1 MTSRAIQLTRFHALN
16 WYGYRDSIPVD
27 GNLLLAGVTGSGKS
41 ILMDLIQF
49 VLVGDL
55 RLVKF
60 NQSATGT
67 HSDRSLKGYCLGDT
81 KQEEG
86 GVTQY
91 MRDSAVSYVAL
102 EFTWPDRRK
111 IETWGFRIEFA
122 SVAESQGKVTP
133 FFIPAA
139 LGRGDF
145 LDGDK
150 RPLDYT
156 GFKALAESHTS
167 RDGVRGRLYSTID
180 EYTRDLQQPAHLN
193 FNYKILRGL
202 LPTAMSFTFLRSFN
216 DFCRQFILSADR
228 LDVRDVTDSYRAF
241 QRYEK
246 DLRELNDQFRQLR
259 GIAEIVAAYENSKR
273 DAALARYLE
282 AELRHEH
289 AVELLRGDE
298 EKLAALRGACAE
310 EVARLAELEE
320 LIPKRNAEIDALK
333 NTIGET
339 PDGKLYLELK
349 SRLKGLVAEIERLA
363 ATGRTLVSA
372 LAARVNGAREWTRR
386 LSALPLKIDTKNV
399 QAVERAISTMES
411 GGVAGFTK
419 NFQVLREAAQNAAAE
434 VSSLT
439 EPTHA
444 ELARIR
450 KILGPLRDEI
460 RALESG
466 KLPFPTRLLD
476 ALNDQLMSG
485 RPELPARHLREL
497 CEVKE
502 DEEDWRPAI
511 EVAFTRKFSIVVAP
525 EHYEDAELICYSL
538 REETRGESLVNP
550 AKALKLKRPV
560 RAGSLA
566 EKLTTRHPV
575 AEAIISHQF
584 GELMCVNRREQLREH
599 DAAITPDGF
608 MARGAFVER
617 TRHYDNHP
625 FIGQRG
631 LQQQLAWKEK
641 QRDELETQ
649 EARLRPLAE
658 DALAV
663 QQEWSRLFASPES
676 LAEQLAEA
684 KRLPDVTA
692 ERDATI
698 ARLNTIDRNKFDE
711 LAKRQAELESELGMF
726 RNEER
731 SLLQSEKRSNFR
743 HLSQTVDERRKTE
756 QETLEKFQRV
766 QREKDVSIWLPRLRQ
781 LREEICARFPV
792 KDAAAGEFASLFNRA
807 DKAAGEEWQKLVA
820 ARRELA
826 MTHPRFDD
834 LPIEAPD
841 NTAYDKQL
849 AKLSESDIPN
859 YTTKAENERKTW
871 EKLFRTQVLEKLRTA
886 LFEVENTRVLLNNS
900 LKRPIGNNRYRVI
913 KWENPDFALYHKLLD
928 ASAAAREDE
937 LFFASADAE
946 LRDACDQ
953 FLRSLIDEEKKA
965 LADRLLD
972 YRHYYEYDME
982 VDDIGEDG
990 EVKATS
996 RVDRQSGKFSGGENQ
1011 SPYFIAILA
1020 SYLRAYKRH
1029 DTRAKQ
1035 ASLALVPIDEAFSKL
1050 SGERIKDCI
1059 EAMKSLDLQGVFS
1072 MSTGNI
1078 PYAFEHCESL
1088 VVVAK
1093 EEKRIGKRTQVR
1105 NVPVSLHKDSPDARR
1120 LLGIEV

>member
-1 MTSRAIQLTRFHALN
+1 MSRAIHLTRFHALN

-67 HSDRSLKGYCLGDT
+67 HSDRSLKGYVLGDT

-102 EFTWPDRRK
+102 EFTWPNRRK
-111 IETWGFRIEFA
+111 AETWGFRIEFA
-122 SVAESQGKVTP
+122 SAAESQGRVTP

-139 LGRGDF
+139 LSRGDF
-145 LDGDK
+145 LDEEK

-156 GFKALAESHTS
+156 AFKALAESRTD

-180 EYTRDLQQPAHLN
+180 EYTRDLQQPTHLN

-246 DLRELNDQFRQLR
+246 DLKELNDQFERLR
-259 GIAEIVAAYENSKR
+259 GIATLFTTHENFRR

-282 AELRHEH
+282 AELRHAH
-289 AVELLRGDE
+289 AEDLLREDE
-298 EKLAALRGACAE
+298 EKLVVLRSACAE
-310 EVARLAELEE
+310 EESRLAELDK
-320 LIPKRNAEIDALK
+320 LIPKRSADLDALK
-333 NTIGET
+333 NTIRESPG
-339 PDGKLYLELK
+339 GALYLELK
-349 SRLKGLVAEIERLA
+349 TRLQQLVGEIARLTE
-363 ATGRTLVSA
+363 TGRTLESA
-372 LAARVNGAREWTRR
+372 LTARVKSAREWVKQ
-386 LSALPLKIDTKNV
+386 LSALPLNLDAKNV
-399 QAVERAISTMES
+399 QAVERAITTLEN
-411 GGVAGFTK
+411 GGVPEFTK
-419 NFQVLREAAQNAAAE
+419 NFRALSETAQRAAAE
-434 VSSLT
+434 VSRLA
-439 EPTHA
+439 EPTQSKLAKIRA
-444 ELARIR
+444 E
-450 KILGPLRDEI
+450 LGPLRDEI
-460 RALESG
+460 AALKIG

-476 ALNDQLMSG
+476 ALNHHLLSG
-485 RPELPARHLREL
+485 SRELPARHLREL
-497 CEVKE
+497 CEVK
-502 DEEDWRPAI
+502 DGEEHWRPAV
-511 EVAFTRKFSIVVAP
+511 EVAFTRKFAVVVSA
-525 EHYEDAELICYSL
+525 EHYDEAEQIYHQM
-538 REETRGESLVNP
+538 REEARGESLVNP
-550 AKALKLKRPV
+550 TKALKLKRPV

-566 EKLTTRHPV
+566 EKLTTNDKV

-584 GELMCVNRREQLREH
+584 GELMCVERREALRDH
-599 DAAITPDGF
+599 DSAITPDGF
-608 MARGAFVER
+608 MVRGAFVER

-631 LQQQLAWKEK
+631 LRQQLAWKEK
-641 QRDELETQ
+641 QRDQLLGE
-649 EARLRPLAE
+649 EAKLAPLAD
-658 DALAV
+658 DAIAV
-663 QQEWSRLFASPES
+663 QQEWSKRFAAPES

-684 KRLPDVTA
+684 RRLPDLVD
-692 ERDATI
+692 ERDRTI
-698 ARLNTIDRNKFDE
+698 ARLNTIDRAKFDE
-711 LAKRQAELESELGMF
+711 LTKEQNDLENELRTLAGEQRRLD
-726 RNEER
+726 
-731 SLLQSEKRSNFR
+731 QSEKRTDFR
-743 HLSQTVDERRKTE
+743 RLNNSVEERRTTE
-756 QETLEKFQRV
+756 RELLEKFHRV
-766 QREKDVSIWLPRLRQ
+766 QREVDVSVWLPRLRE
-781 LREEICARFPV
+781 LRDEVCTRLPA
-792 KDAAAGEFASLFNRA
+792 KDVAASEFASRFHTDRE
-807 DKAAGEEWQKLVA
+807 KAIEVWGQLRA
-820 ARRELA
+820 ARETLA
-826 MTHPRFDD
+826 MAHPRFDD
-834 LPIEAPD
+834 LPIEAAD
-841 NTAYDKQL
+841 NAAYEKQL
-849 AKLSESDIPN
+849 AKLSDSDIPD
-859 YTTKAENERKTW
+859 YTAKAERERKTW
-871 EKLFRTQVLEKLRTA
+871 EKLFRTQVLEKLRNA

-928 ASAAAREDE
+928 ASAVAREDE

-953 FLRSLIDEEKKA
+953 FLQSLIDEDKKA

-982 VDDIGEDG
+982 VEDLGDDG

-1029 DTRAKQ
+1029 DTRTKQ
-1035 ASLALVPIDEAFSKL
+1035 PSLALVPIDEAFSKL

-1078 PYAFEHCESL
+1078 PYAFEHCDSL

-1093 EEKRIGKRTQVR
+1093 EEKRVGKRTQVR
-1105 NVPVSLHKDSPDARR
+1105 NVPVSMHKDSPDARR
-1120 LLGIEV
+1120 LLGIE

>member
-1 MTSRAIQLTRFHALN
+1 MSRAIHLTRFHALN

-67 HSDRSLKGYCLGDT
+67 HSDRSLKGYVLGDT

-102 EFTWPDRRK
+102 EFTWPNRRK
-111 IETWGFRIEFA
+111 AETWGFRIEFA
-122 SVAESQGKVTP
+122 SAAESQGKVTP

-139 LGRGDF
+139 LSRGDF
-145 LDGDK
+145 LDEEK

-156 GFKALAESHTS
+156 AFKALAESRTD

-180 EYTRDLQQPAHLN
+180 EYTRDLQQPTHLN

-216 DFCRQFILSADR
+216 DFCRQFILSAER
-228 LDVRDVTDSYRAF
+228 LDVNDVRDSYRAF
-241 QRYEK
+241 VRYEK
-246 DLRELNDQFRQLR
+246 DLKELNDQFERLR
-259 GIAEIVAAYENSKR
+259 GIATLFTTHENFRR
-273 DAALARYLE
+273 DASLARYLE
-282 AELRHEH
+282 AELRHAH
-289 AVELLRGDE
+289 AADLLREDE
-298 EKLAALRGACAE
+298 EKLLVLRSACAE
-310 EVARLAELEE
+310 EESRLAELDK
-320 LIPKRNAEIDALK
+320 LIPKRSADLDALK
-333 NTIGET
+333 NTIRESPG
-339 PDGKLYLELK
+339 GALYLELK
-349 SRLKGLVAEIERLA
+349 TRLQQLVGEIARLTE
-363 ATGRTLVSA
+363 TGRTLESA
-372 LAARVNGAREWTRR
+372 LTARVKSAREWVKQ
-386 LSALPLKIDTKNV
+386 LSALPLNLDAKNV
-399 QAVERAISTMES
+399 QAVERAITTLEN
-411 GGVAGFTK
+411 GGVPEFTK
-419 NFQVLREAAQNAAAE
+419 NFRALSEAAQRAAAE
-434 VSSLT
+434 VSRLA
-439 EPTHA
+439 EPTQSKLAKIRA
-444 ELARIR
+444 E
-450 KILGPLRDEI
+450 LGPLRDEI
-460 RALESG
+460 AALKIG

-476 ALNDQLMSG
+476 ALNHHLLSG
-485 RPELPARHLREL
+485 SRELPARHLREL
-497 CEVKE
+497 CEVK
-502 DEEDWRPAI
+502 DGEEHWRPAV
-511 EVAFTRKFSIVVAP
+511 EVAFTRKFAVVVS
-525 EHYEDAELICYSL
+525 AENYDEAEQIYHQM
-538 REETRGESLVNP
+538 REEARGESLVNP
-550 AKALKLKRPV
+550 TKALKLKRPV

-566 EKLTTRHPV
+566 EKLTTNDKV

-584 GELMCVNRREQLREH
+584 GELMCVERREALRDH
-599 DAAITPDGF
+599 DSAITPDGF

-631 LQQQLAWKEK
+631 LKQQLAWKEK
-641 QRDELETQ
+641 QRDELLVE
-649 EARLRPLAE
+649 EAKLAPLAD
-658 DALAV
+658 DAIAV
-663 QQEWSRLFASPES
+663 QQEWSKRFVAPES

-684 KRLPDVTA
+684 RRLPELVE
-692 ERDATI
+692 ERDRTI
-698 ARLNTIDRNKFDE
+698 ARLNTIDRAKFDE
-711 LAKRQAELESELGMF
+711 LTKEQNDLENELRTLAGEQRRLD
-726 RNEER
+726 
-731 SLLQSEKRSNFR
+731 QSEKRTDFR
-743 HLSQTVDERRKTE
+743 RLNKSVEERRTTE
-756 QETLEKFQRV
+756 RELLEKFQRV
-766 QREKDVSIWLPRLRQ
+766 QREVDVSVWLPRLRE
-781 LREEICARFPV
+781 LRDEVCTRLPA
-792 KDAAAGEFASLFNRA
+792 KDVAASEFASRFHTDRE
-807 DKAAGEEWQKLVA
+807 KAIEVWGQLRA
-820 ARRELA
+820 ARETLA
-826 MTHPRFDD
+826 MAHPRFDD
-834 LPIEAPD
+834 LPIEAAD
-841 NTAYDKQL
+841 NAAYEKQL
-849 AKLSESDIPN
+849 AKLSDSDIPD
-859 YTTKAENERKTW
+859 YTAKAERERKTW
-871 EKLFRTQVLEKLRTA
+871 EKLFRTQVLEKLRNA

-928 ASAAAREDE
+928 ASAVAREDE

-953 FLRSLIDEEKKA
+953 FLQSLIDEDKKA

-982 VDDIGEDG
+982 VEDLGDDG

-1029 DTRAKQ
+1029 DTRTKQ
-1035 ASLALVPIDEAFSKL
+1035 PSLALVPIDEAFSKL

-1078 PYAFEHCESL
+1078 PYAFEHCDSL

-1093 EEKRIGKRTQVR
+1093 EEKRVGKRTQVR
-1105 NVPVSLHKDSPDARR
+1105 NVPVSMHKDSPDARR
-1120 LLGIEV
+1120 LLGIE